1 MYNFIF
7 KTKEEK
13 HMKRKILASLLLL
26 SMAISSFSGIGGI
39 QVHATEYN
47 NLSTSETTEVAST
60 ESPSTEA
67 VSTEVQTESSTEGI
81 LPELPVDLNTDLNN
95 ITGEEDL
102 SDEISNNDNE
112 TDADVPAGIT
122 LDDLN
127 ISARDGFGE
136 LFAKEFEGE
145 ATEYSNEEN
154 IVYSVELEQG
164 IATVSYHA
172 DIDCSLVIALYDESG
187 KKLQTSEVTEV
198 QSDVGTTTVTMDMS
212 NAPSYFLLRAY
223 LINTDTKDPLSKEY
237 ENNLYTKEMQE
248 FLSKDVND
256 FNQEQVINFD
266 DDPKTNFAVVNNDVI
281 VVDYVEGENIVTK
294 QDLTTEE
301 YEIQRATDTIKNL
314 QPGDIMLYEYKEFYL
329 IVGVSDITVDGDTV
343 NIKGTEL
350 EAEDVFD
357 HIRIE
362 ESSNTDQMNYD
373 SSECDDALS
382 YDGLT
387 NITAKGETSGSVSG
401 SFKYT
406 FKEKPINERTKFTG
420 SIEFSGKITAKLYRS
435 LEETYVEISGD
446 TTIKLN
452 VSIQAKDRLVKNFKL
467 GYIDYMI
474 GPVFIGFT
482 PSFVCEVKSD
492 ISWEGSYQSGFI
504 LKVSTKG
511 PEHITFQQKQ
521 PVIQTELKSEID
533 VFFGVSLEPHIW
545 MLTPKFAEVKFTCK
559 AGAEIKGK
567 SSIEYSTEISDT
579 NHDCSSCVAG
589 EIDAV
594 AEAKISAEILVVE
607 FSAGVTKSSKI
618 SDFYYSFDTKK
629 FGFTTCPNI
638 SYQYNLTVK
647 DKKTKKPVKNAVVTI
662 DGNEYKTD
670 KNGHCIKFL
679 KKGVHDITIKDSK
692 NRSLAFNINIKND
705 AIKSTQYLKSAD
717 GTGDEEAGEIL
728 HSGEFD
734 TWKWSLDSN
743 GLLLIEGDVKGSDF
757 SFYTPPWIDYNEDIK
772 IAKLE
777 GAGFGRLCS
786 MFNGCRGL
794 TNLDVSNFDTSKVT
808 DMRHMFYG
816 CRGLTNLDVSNFD
829 TSNVTDMFGMFWGCS
844 GLTNLDVSN
853 FDTSKV
859 TSMDSMFN
867 GCSGLTNLDVSNF
880 DTSNVTSMDSMFNDC
895 SGLTNLDVS
904 NFDTSKVTSMDSM
917 FGGCSGLTN
926 LDVSN
931 FDTSKVTDMDSMFY
945 GCRGLTNLDVSN
957 FDTSKVTD
965 MFGMFWGCSGLTN
978 LDLSNFDTSSVTSMD
993 SMFGGCNGLTNLD
1006 LSNFDTSKVTD
1017 MPGMFWGC
1025 SGLTNLDVSNFDTS
1039 SVTSMDSMFGGCSSL
1054 TNLDVSNFDTSKVT
1068 DMPGMFGG
1076 CSSLTNLDVSN
1087 FDTSNVTSMYCMFNG
1102 CSGLTNLDVSNFDT
1116 SNVTNMGS
1124 MFGGCSSLTN
1134 LDVSNFDTSNVTSM
1148 YSMFNGC
1155 SGLINL
1161 DVSNFN
1167 TSNVTDMRYM
1177 FDRCSGLT
1185 QIKSPYNINT
1195 DCDLYTND
1203 NAKWIDESGIEVTC
1217 MHENISHSVTYT
1229 RISEN
1234 NQSDEAF
1241 INSAPKNALRSLTE
1255 GDVTSNT
1262 IVNQDNYYNIY
1273 VTSNS
1278 LIENPLSKDN
1288 LLYIIQ
1294 ATNDTKETLCEELK
1308 ASYPD
1313 ASIYVTS
1320 MYKIQLEDS
1329 NITIDE
1335 LTYTGKTMLP
1345 NIHVTVNDKEL
1356 EQGKDY
1362 DVYGDL
1368 AVKDAGTYSITV
1380 YGIGDYSGSVSLE
1393 YKVKGNYTYSVEF
1406 DGNGAIAGTMTTLT
1420 NCESDEIYVLP
1431 TCKYKRKGFIFAGWN
1446 TKKDG
1451 SGTSYEDES
1460 KVSNLSNQN
1469 NDVVT
1474 LYAQW
1479 KPISYTIHFDKNGGT
1494 GTMKRVYPKYGRN
1507 YRLPANTFKKA
1518 GYTFAGWNTRKD
1530 GKGTTYKNQCN
1541 VKNLSSKNGE
1551 LIRFYAQWKKIS
1563 LATPGKPTLGNYAAG
1578 RLTVTCKEVKRA
1590 DGYLIQYSTNKNMK
1604 NAKTV
1609 STTTLKKN
1617 IYKLKKGTT
1626 YYVRVRAYKV
1636 DSTGKKVCG
1645 KYSGIQSKKVT
1656 K

>member
-1 MYNFIF
+1 
-7 KTKEEK
+7 
-13 HMKRKILASLLLL
+13 MKRKILASLLLL

-880 DTSNVTSMDSMFNDC
+880 DTSNVT
-895 SGLTNLDVS
+895 
-904 NFDTSKVTSMDSM
+904 
-917 FGGCSGLTN
+917 
-926 LDVSN
+926 
-931 FDTSKVTDMDSMFY
+931 
-945 GCRGLTNLDVSN
+945 
-957 FDTSKVTD
+957 
-965 MFGMFWGCSGLTN
+965 
-978 LDLSNFDTSSVTSMD
+978 
-993 SMFGGCNGLTNLD
+993 
-1006 LSNFDTSKVTD
+1006 
-1017 MPGMFWGC
+1017 
-1025 SGLTNLDVSNFDTS
+1025 
-1039 SVTSMDSMFGGCSSL
+1039 
-1054 TNLDVSNFDTSKVT
+1054 
-1068 DMPGMFGG
+1068 
-1076 CSSLTNLDVSN
+1076 
-1087 FDTSNVTSMYCMFNG
+1087 
-1102 CSGLTNLDVSNFDT
+1102 
-1116 SNVTNMGS
+1116 NMGS